1 MYQDQKI
8 YLGKSE
14 EEKIFINPQMAN
26 RHGMIAGATGTG
38 KTVTLK
44 VLAEAFSDCGV
55 PVFLADVKGDLAGM
69 CQPGTETEDMA
80 QRLEIAFLLKQGT
93 KYQDVADRTG
103 VSSATISRVNRCL
116 QYGAGGYQTI
126 TERLGFGEE
135 SE

>member
-1 MYQDQKI
+1 MALKRTQATDRLMEAMLCLRTREEAYQ
-8 YLGKSE
+8 LFE
-14 EEKIFINPQMAN
+14 
-26 RHGMIAGATGTG
+26 
-38 KTVTLK
+38 
-44 VLAEAFSDCGV
+44 
-55 PVFLADVKGDLAGM
+55 DLCTM
-69 CQPGTETEDMA
+69 KEIQDMA